1 MDSSSSSSSTST
13 SSTIKIKNSKLS
25 QSILDKF
32 NEEEL
37 KGWYRELD
45 LSSM

>member
-1 MDSSSSSSSTST
+1 MDISSSSTSK
-13 SSTIKIKNSKLS
+13 TIKIDNSKLS
-25 QSILDKF
+25 QTILNRF

-37 KGWYRELD
+37 KEWNRELD